1 LATLANRRAQA
12 VKEWFAGKGGV
23 PGERVFIVAPK
34 LTAAGIA
41 DAGAPTRVD
50 FAIR

>member
-1 LATLANRRAQA
+1 
-12 VKEWFAGKGGV
+12 
-23 PGERVFIVAPK
+23 VFIVAPK

-41 DAGAPTRVD
+41 DEGAPTRVD